1 MKPNLVLIE
10 GDTATRYINGKR
22 EQIVKIDF
30 TVGIKQLR
38 EDIEFF
44 RVNGVPLLED

>member
-10 GDTATRYINGKR
+10 GDTAIRYVNGKR

>member
-10 GDTATRYINGKR
+10 GDTATRYVNGKR
-22 EQIVKIDF
+22 VEIVKIDF

-38 EDIEFF
+38 EDIELF

>member
-10 GDTATRYINGKR
+10 GDTATRYVNGKR

-44 RVNGVPLLED
+44 RVNGVPLLEE

>member
-10 GDTATRYINGKR
+10 GETATRYVNGKR

>member
-1 MKPNLVLIE
+1 MQPNLVLIE
-10 GDTATRYINGKR
+10 GDTATRYVNGQR

-44 RVNGVPLLED
+44 RVNGVPLLEE

>member
-10 GDTATRYINGKR
+10 GDTATRYVNGKR

-38 EDIEFF
+38 EDIEFC

>member
-10 GDTATRYINGKR
+10 ATTATRYVDGKR
-22 EQIVKIDF
+22 DQIVKIDSS
-30 TVGIKQLR
+30 VGIKQLR

-44 RVNGVPLLED
+44 RVNGVPLL

>member
-10 GDTATRYINGKR
+10 GDTATRYVDGKPK
-22 EQIVKIDF
+22 QVVKMDF
-30 TVGIKQLR
+30 SVGIRQLR

-44 RVNGVPLLED
+44 RVNGVPLLEE